1 MVIYVNLPM
10 KGIQKWNSS
19 EKLKFGNILSPMNS
33 LYYTLKDRKSLKT
46 LRIEYGQLGLK
57 FVLRMFEGQID
68 RRGEREGLP
77 KEILFEDEQK
87 LLKQIH
93 ELKKELKE
101 NEWSES
107 PPPKV
112 TQPSFLRT
120 DLGEEELSHRFD

>member
-1 MVIYVNLPM
+1 MGERVDKEHLRQFL
-10 KGIQKWNSS
+10 KS
-19 EKLKFGNILSPMNS
+19 EYPLIMNS

-77 KEILFEDEQK
+77 KEILFEGEQE
-87 LLKQIH
+87 LLKRIH
-93 ELKKELKE
+93 EIKNELKE
-101 NEWSES
+101 SEWSES
-107 PPPKV
+107 PPPKI

-120 DLGEEELSHRFD
+120 DLGEDEVSFKFGK

>member
-57 FVLRMFEGQID
+57 FVLRMFDGQVD
-68 RRGEREGLP
+68 RRGE
-77 KEILFEDEQK
+77 
-87 LLKQIH
+87 
-93 ELKKELKE
+93 
-101 NEWSES
+101 
-107 PPPKV
+107 
-112 TQPSFLRT
+112 
-120 DLGEEELSHRFD
+120 

>member
-57 FVLRMFEGQID
+57 FVLRMFDGQVD
-68 RRGEREGLP
+68 RR
-77 KEILFEDEQK
+77 
-87 LLKQIH
+87 
-93 ELKKELKE
+93 
-101 NEWSES
+101 
-107 PPPKV
+107 
-112 TQPSFLRT
+112 
-120 DLGEEELSHRFD
+120 EE